1 MIIRTSETEAQT
13 PIKTTTGW
21 RIVNALILLLHIVFP
36 VWIFALMYT
45 FAITP
50 ILFAVAFFSSLTL
63 GAVYNEVKFGNKD
76 RRILYAARIF
86 AVSACILS
94 YLPTAV
100 LLNFEQTELMYPLK
114 RICYTRGVYGS
125 NGAYYESLLPASLPD
140 RCEDYSFRTQ
150 GSMVAQDYHASSYLT
165 LYTDTE
171 TLDSFAAYYD
181 TLDCER
187 FRSDA
192 DDEDI
197 QRDFL
202 WFCGQMRLEDTFF
215 DGNINAVLYWFDDSY
230 PKAILLD
237 YDSGLFAV
245 LT

>member
-1 MIIRTSETEAQT
+1 MILKNTESAK
-13 PIKTTTGW
+13 PKKKKSAWEI
-21 RIVNALILLLHIVFP
+21 INDIILLIHLVFP
-36 VWIFALMYT
+36 VWFVALMLT
-45 FAITP
+45 PNITLG
-50 ILFAVAFFSSLTL
+50 LFAAAAVFSLLL
-63 GAVYNEVKFGNKD
+63 GAVYKKVKSIHKGKK
-76 RRILYAARIF
+76 ILYSARII
-86 AVSACILS
+86 AISACILS

-125 NGAYYESLLPASLPD
+125 NAAYYESLLPASLPD

-150 GSMVAQDYHASSYLT
+150 GSMVAKDYHPSSYLT

-187 FRSDA
+187 FRSDS

-215 DGNINAVLYWFDDSY
+215 DGNENAVLYWFDDSY

>member
-1 MIIRTSETEAQT
+1 
-13 PIKTTTGW
+13 
-21 RIVNALILLLHIVFP
+21 
-36 VWIFALMYT
+36 
-45 FAITP
+45 
-50 ILFAVAFFSSLTL
+50 
-63 GAVYNEVKFGNKD
+63 
-76 RRILYAARIF
+76 
-86 AVSACILS
+86 
-94 YLPTAV
+94 
-100 LLNFEQTELMYPLK
+100 
-114 RICYTRGVYGS
+114 
-125 NGAYYESLLPASLPD
+125 
-140 RCEDYSFRTQ
+140 
-150 GSMVAQDYHASSYLT
+150 MVAQDYHASSYLT

-202 WFCGQMRLEDTFF
+202 WFCGQMRLENTFF

>member
-1 MIIRTSETEAQT
+1 MILKNTESAK
-13 PIKTTTGW
+13 PKKKKSAWEI
-21 RIVNALILLLHIVFP
+21 INDIILLIHLVFP
-36 VWIFALMYT
+36 VWFVALMLT
-45 FAITP
+45 PNITLG
-50 ILFAVAFFSSLTL
+50 LFAAAAVFSLLL
-63 GAVYNEVKFGNKD
+63 GAVYKKVKSIHKGKK
-76 RRILYAARIF
+76 ILYSARII
-86 AVSACILS
+86 AISACILS

-114 RICYTRGVYGS
+114 RFIYAYGVYGS